1 MSPENDIPERIVFG
15 GDGTSPGNFS
25 DPSGVAVSADNEIV
39 VADVHNRRVQVFSMA
54 GVFLRLFPAA
64 LPGTTSPPGTEDQL
78 MYPTDVDIDQQGHVW
93 AVGVVSFPSSGVSV
107 ARYRDGLPVAMF
119 AVERAAWYPK
129 ITVDTR
135 SGRIIVGAASEV
147 LMFQPDGSVEKSFK
161 TGDSGISYITTDLQ
175 GNIIMTD
182 ISTSVKIYNQTGHR
196 ILTFPTNGKP
206 LGVCTDSRGHIIVGD
221 MSRGRVEVFTGAG
234 EFVRTAANVTNPWAI
249 AVGPDGDLVVTN
261 AYDNIV
267 TIFPRRM
274 AFRGV

>member
-1 MSPENDIPERIVFG
+1 MSPENVAPERIVFG
-15 GDGTSPGNFS
+15 GDGASPGNFS

-39 VADVHNRRVQVFSMA
+39 VADVHNRRVQVFSME
-54 GVFLRLFPAA
+54 GTFLRLFPAA
-64 LPGTTSPPGTEDQL
+64 LPGTAAVSGTEDQL

-107 ARYRDGLPVAMF
+107 VRYRDGLPVAMF

-129 ITVDTR
+129 IAVDAR

-147 LMFQPDGSVEKSFK
+147 LMFQPDGSFDRSFK

-175 GNIIMTD
+175 GNVIMTD
-182 ISTSVKIYNQTGHR
+182 ISTSVKIYNQAGHR

-206 LGVCTDSRGHIIVGD
+206 LGVCTASRGHIIVGD
-221 MSRGRVEVFTGAG
+221 MARGRVEVFTGAG

-249 AVGPDGDLVVTN
+249 AVGPTGDLVVTN

-267 TIFPRRM
+267 TIFPYRI
-274 AFRGV
+274 AFHSK